1 MNRHNSNTS
10 EGSSIGTLVIDEDI
24 PRFESKRPPPEKA
37 RARKQSNPK
46 QIITDNPS
54 SPEFFIPEIKEEN
67 IPSPEPEINWVRS
80 LWCSYQGPY
89 CREFDSFEELDLH
102 EKLYHSRYLS
112 KECPKCMMRF
122 LEDKQL
128 KHHLQY
134 TCSRFC
140 PKIES
145 SSTSGS
151 SSLSRKTRRS
161 LTEYQNQNS

>member
-1 MNRHNSNTS
+1 MNRS
-10 EGSSIGTLVIDEDI
+10 
-24 PRFESKRPPPEKA
+24 
-37 RARKQSNPK
+37 Q
-46 QIITDNPS
+46 
-54 SPEFFIPEIKEEN
+54 
-67 IPSPEPEINWVRS
+67 
-80 LWCSYQGPY
+80 
-89 CREFDSFEELDLH
+89 ELDLH

-161 LTEYQNQNS
+161 LSEYQNQNAWFYFYLYNWNKRINITNASSANMILRHGRNMPAKLSVVAREMKSKYHRLSHQNQRTDLTLLLDL

>member
-1 MNRHNSNTS
+1 MNRS
-10 EGSSIGTLVIDEDI
+10 
-24 PRFESKRPPPEKA
+24 
-37 RARKQSNPK
+37 Q
-46 QIITDNPS
+46 
-54 SPEFFIPEIKEEN
+54 
-67 IPSPEPEINWVRS
+67 
-80 LWCSYQGPY
+80 
-89 CREFDSFEELDLH
+89 ELDLH

-161 LTEYQNQNS
+161 LSEYQNQNSWFYFYLYNWNKPMNTNTSSAIIISRHGRNMQAIWKADVREMKWRFHHRSLNHHMDSTLLLDLWLFSVFSSIAKKLKYYFDFL

>member
-1 MNRHNSNTS
+1 MNC
-10 EGSSIGTLVIDEDI
+10 
-24 PRFESKRPPPEKA
+24 FK
-37 RARKQSNPK
+37 
-46 QIITDNPS
+46 
-54 SPEFFIPEIKEEN
+54 
-67 IPSPEPEINWVRS
+67 
-80 LWCSYQGPY
+80 
-89 CREFDSFEELDLH
+89 ELDLH

-161 LTEYQNQNS
+161 LTEYQNQNSWFFICIIEINKWTQFPPSINYFTSWNWNAWKIFKMQLERWSWNSIFWVWITVRIWHCDLIFYIINLFLLLLIVLAF

>member
-1 MNRHNSNTS
+1 MFLASNWRSRGNFDVQVSNRVSKFIFVLSYVSKFTIGHLAWGIIWPLDGAMNR
-10 EGSSIGTLVIDEDI
+10 
-24 PRFESKRPPPEKA
+24 FK
-37 RARKQSNPK
+37 
-46 QIITDNPS
+46 
-54 SPEFFIPEIKEEN
+54 
-67 IPSPEPEINWVRS
+67 
-80 LWCSYQGPY
+80 
-89 CREFDSFEELDLH
+89 ELDLH

-161 LTEYQNQNS
+161 LTEYQNQNSWFFLFV